1 MKVEEISHTLKEL
14 FGNSVEMTSPT
25 SWQVETQ
32 AIRLLVL
39 LSDDYSWLRILV
51 PIVPLKEA
59 EPFLQQL
66 LEANF
71 DDTQETRYALHQ
83 DVLWGVFQHSR
94 ENLAKVDFLKALGRL
109 VTLYEQGISDSFNQF
124 VELRVR
130 QIIQAAKQL
139 GQSLEM
145 TLQNLDRFYQEGLMG
160 DMDGGAASREATLE
174 AWRYQLER
182 LWSQVDP

>member
-1 MKVEEISHTLKEL
+1 MKVEEISDTLNEL
-14 FGNSVEMTSPT
+14 FGAAVERSSPT

-39 LSDDYSWLRILV
+39 LSDDGSWLRILV

-71 DDTQETRYALHQ
+71 DATQETRYALHQ
-83 DVLWGVFQHSR
+83 DVLWGVFQHGR
-94 ENLAKVDFLKALGRL
+94 ESLAKVDFLKALGRL
-109 VTLYEQGISDSFNQF
+109 VSLYEQGISDSFNQF

-139 GQSLEM
+139 GQSLEV

-160 DMDGGAASREATLE
+160 DMEQGAVSREATLE

>member
-1 MKVEEISHTLKEL
+1 MKVEEISDTLKEM
-14 FGNSVEMTSPT
+14 FGSAVESPSPN

-32 AIRLLVL
+32 TIRLLVL
-39 LSDDYSWLRILV
+39 LSDDGSWLRILV
-51 PIVPLKEA
+51 PIVSFKEA

-71 DDTQETRYALHQ
+71 DATQETRYALHEN
-83 DVLWGVFQHSR
+83 VLWGVFQHGCES
-94 ENLAKVDFLKALGRL
+94 LTKVDFLQALGRL
-109 VTLYEQGISDSFNQF
+109 VSLYEQGLSEVFNQF

-130 QIIQAAKQL
+130 QIIKAAKQM

-145 TLQNLDRFYQEGLMG
+145 TLQNIERFYQEGVMG
-160 DMDGGAASREATLE
+160 DMEQGAASREATLE
-174 AWRYQLER
+174 AWRYQLQR